1 MVFILAPGHSALRD
15 ASTSSRRPRDGLGS
29 GTTADRRLL
38 QSASLPS
45 LPTSPHLQREAVIG
59 STVAR
64 RQASEAAFLSG
75 APRPHTVHAARKAA
89 AGGHAD
95 AAGLEPIFSRESRA
109 FLRQCCP
116 PDTTE
121 ASAPS
126 TPPPAP
132 RPATAAASGSRP
144 ELPEKYHVLTEL
156 PIFTGVDVDPN
167 EWDDIFKWTG
177 HVWQKKEFPT
187 RKGGAKR
194 EEARRLLRVLELM
207 DSGGDGEAPTAEAA
221 AGAAVVHEAVLAET
235 VKHVRLKCADH
246 AQLIERVFDAQSAM
260 VKELPAR
267 LAQEEAKAGE
277 LATELDRARSTAASE
292 LARLRPA
299 AAERDALNDE
309 LSTAR
314 SQLALAEHKVHQA
327 DGDAAALRRALE
339 GKAAEAAVMGE
350 RQAAAA
356 KALAATN
363 TSLARATR
371 RVESLEV
378 ELGGA
383 KEEAAAAA
391 TRLKEAEG
399 RNDKLAAESAAAAR
413 KVARLESSLRQAEAE
428 QAELQ
433 RVKDEQLKLVTAAN
447 DEARTEKRR
456 ADAAEGGRRR
466 AEEAAEEAARR
477 QRDATAERDAAAADA
492 KSAREAAAGARRE
505 AQEAARD
512 RDAAEEVSG
521 RLRKQLKQGEQ
532 EAAARQRE
540 LREVSA
546 KLHREEDAKQAA
558 AKREAAAR
566 EAAATVA
573 AEADEARAALNR
585 SQASSTTCA
594 RGGGKGERVDALARS
609 CSRSM
614 RG

>member
-1 MVFILAPGHSALRD
+1 MVFILAPGHSALRE

-75 APRPHTVHAARKAA
+75 TTRPHTVHAAARKAA
-89 AGGHAD
+89 GGGHAD

-132 RPATAAASGSRP
+132 RPATASASGSRP

-277 LATELDRARSTAASE
+277 LATELDRARTGGE
-292 LARLRPA
+292 ARGGGARGGGDGGSGGGRGARGAQPFP
-299 AAERDALNDE
+299 
-309 LSTAR
+309 STAR
-314 SQLALAEHKVHQA
+314 PR
-327 DGDAAALRRALE
+327 ALRGGGEGRARGCVGVGAAREARE
-339 GKAAEAAVMGE
+339 GEGAREAASFR
-350 RQAAAA
+350 RQ
-356 KALAATN
+356 
-363 TSLARATR
+363 
-371 RVESLEV
+371 
-378 ELGGA
+378 GG
-383 KEEAAAAA
+383 
-391 TRLKEAEG
+391 RGGGGL
-399 RNDKLAAESAAAAR
+399 DAAAR
-413 KVARLESSLRQAEAE
+413 KKLRDTQQKSLEDLTR
-428 QAELQ
+428 
-433 RVKDEQLKLVTAAN
+433 KLLS
-447 DEARTEKRR
+447 
-456 ADAAEGGRRR
+456 GGASPPHIRPSPLSRRR
-466 AEEAAEEAARR
+466 VR
-477 QRDATAERDAAAADA
+477 
-492 KSAREAAAGARRE
+492 
-505 AQEAARD
+505 
-512 RDAAEEVSG
+512 
-521 RLRKQLKQGEQ
+521 
-532 EAAARQRE
+532 
-540 LREVSA
+540 
-546 KLHREEDAKQAA
+546 
-558 AKREAAAR
+558 
-566 EAAATVA
+566 
-573 AEADEARAALNR
+573 
-585 SQASSTTCA
+585 
-594 RGGGKGERVDALARS
+594 
-609 CSRSM
+609 
-614 RG
+614 